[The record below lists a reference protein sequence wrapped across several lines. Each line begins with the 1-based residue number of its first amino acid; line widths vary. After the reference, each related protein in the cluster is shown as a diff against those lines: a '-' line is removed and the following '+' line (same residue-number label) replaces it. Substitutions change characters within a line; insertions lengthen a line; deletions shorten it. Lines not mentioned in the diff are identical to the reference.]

1 MLKHYAINFLKAY
14 VNGSVC
20 PLPRSLQKE
29 NSGFRAYTIEAF
41 SKEPQNPE
49 FFPIQSIT
57 ASSFS
62 LSRPSSFTIMTIT
75 FSLQKESV
83 KQRLTTI
90 LLSARK
96 QTANGIPY
104 TGKQCSICFICNPS
118 EPVGLPLGI
127 LF

>member
-1 MLKHYAINFLKAY
+1 MFKYYAINFLKAY
-14 VNGSVC
+14 GNGSVF

-62 LSRPSSFTIMTIT
+62 LS
-75 FSLQKESV
+75 
-83 KQRLTTI
+83 
-90 LLSARK
+90 
-96 QTANGIPY
+96 
-104 TGKQCSICFICNPS
+104 
-118 EPVGLPLGI
+118 
-127 LF
+127 